1 MKLLGT
7 NDEFVFIKSNEVSDY
22 QMESFMNIIS
32 KENKEYQ
39 IKSNFKEINN
49 QKIII
54 VLILGQ
60 LKKIDNEN
68 LIKRMNLN
76 NKKIWGII
84 LLSEKNF

>member
-1 MKLLGT
+1 
-7 NDEFVFIKSNEVSDY
+7 
-22 QMESFMNIIS
+22 MNIIS

-68 LIKRMNLN
+68 LIKILNLN